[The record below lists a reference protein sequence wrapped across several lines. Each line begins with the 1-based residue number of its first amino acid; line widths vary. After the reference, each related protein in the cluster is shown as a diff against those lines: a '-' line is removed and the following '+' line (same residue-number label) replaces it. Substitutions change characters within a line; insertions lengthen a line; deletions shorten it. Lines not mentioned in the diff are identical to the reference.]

1 MRQLEAGGGLER
13 MSERVAEVQLAALA
27 AVVRVAQADR
37 GLERR
42 AAPHLLGQRQ
52 LPERLAGEQAG
63 LDHLGAPVLE
73 LGLRQRLERRRVDHR
88 PHRPVE
94 GADQVLPARQVDRRL
109 AADRGVDLAD
119 ERRRHGDPVDA
130 AEVRRGGE
138 ARGVRRAAAAE
149 RDERAATLEPQRV
162 PERLQRLD
170 ALRLLARREL
180 VARSRPRSEREL
192 GVHAVDPGDPR
203 VADQLDRAVAH
214 ELAESLQRPRLDV
227 DAAGDEHAAVE
238 VPDAGVGG
246 VVVERPPLVVERPE
260 CSLVLRERPV
270 AAANPPPRLL
280 RLDLDEHRQR
290 ALPQRLADLVGP
302 DRTAA
307 QRDHGGRA
315 RSEGVARVLRLAQPE
330 RRLAAGLEDPRDR
343 LLALDL
349 GVDVDERPP
358 ELRGELLAEGRLA
371 RTHEADQSDV
381 TV

>member
-1 MRQLEAGGGLER
+1 M
-13 MSERVAEVQLAALA
+13 
-27 AVVRVAQADR
+27 
-37 GLERR
+37 
-42 AAPHLLGQRQ
+42 
-52 LPERLAGEQAG
+52 
-63 LDHLGAPVLE
+63 
-73 LGLRQRLERRRVDHR
+73 
-88 PHRPVE
+88 E

-109 AADRGVDLAD
+109 AADRRVDLAD
-119 ERRRHGDPVDA
+119 ERRRHGHPVDP

-138 ARGVRRAAAAE
+138 ACDVRRAAAAE
-149 RDERAATLEPQRV
+149 RDERAAALEAQRL

-170 ALRLLARREL
+170 ALRLLAGREL
-180 VARSRPRSEREL
+180 VTRSRPRSEREL
-192 GVHAVDPGDPR
+192 GVHAVDPGDAR
-203 VADQLDRAVAH
+203 VADQLDRAVAPDQ
-214 ELAESLQRPRLDV
+214 LAESLERSRLDV

-260 CSLVLRERPV
+260 CGLVLRERPV

-290 ALPQRLADLVGP
+290 ALPQRLPDLVGP

-307 QRDHGGRA
+307 ERDHGGRA
-315 RSEGVARVLRLAQPE
+315 RREGVARVLRLAQPE
-330 RRLAAGLEDPRDR
+330 CRLAAGLEDPRDR

-371 RTHEADQSDV
+371 RAHEADQSDV